1 MTTDIFKAIGFG
13 ILILLFQV
21 IVLNNIHLFGCATPL
36 LFVYVILNTP
46 RNAPRWAP
54 LVTGFLLGLT
64 SDIFANTPGVAAA
77 SMTLVGFLQPM
88 YLQLFLN
95 RESPENLSPALHE
108 FGFTKYLSYSF
119 PLVLLFIVMF
129 FTLEYFTFFNLQQWV
144 LYVVGSTV
152 LTYVIIL
159 TIEMIRKG

>member
-1 MTTDIFKAIGFG
+1 M
-13 ILILLFQV
+13 
-21 IVLNNIHLFGCATPL
+21 
-36 LFVYVILNTP
+36 
-46 RNAPRWAP
+46 
-54 LVTGFLLGLT
+54 
-64 SDIFANTPGVAAA
+64 
-77 SMTLVGFLQPM
+77 
-88 YLQLFLN
+88 
-95 RESPENLSPALHE
+95 
-108 FGFTKYLSYSF
+108 KYLGYSF